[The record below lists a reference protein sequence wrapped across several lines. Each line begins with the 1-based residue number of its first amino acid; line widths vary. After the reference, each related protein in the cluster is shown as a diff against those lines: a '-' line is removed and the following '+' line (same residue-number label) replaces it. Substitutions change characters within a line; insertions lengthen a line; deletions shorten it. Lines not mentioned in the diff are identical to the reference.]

1 MDTPGPA
8 EFVEIESCGG
18 TYRLMK
24 QSDGVAMNV
33 TFTGAGAGLLQMGIS
48 LDGER
53 LEYWP
58 VRGIDQRPRQ
68 KPAPMVPAFLPTDKF
83 GLYGRQCPKCHCYFR
98 TNGVGEV
105 IQCPYCDCRAR
116 LEAFT
121 TKNQGDFLNRQRE
134 LWVTA
139 FNGGDDVTINL
150 DKIAN
155 ELPENRP
162 TWVPRE
168 QTQQFQ
174 FRCEMCESVTDIL
187 GEYGSCPRCGHRNS
201 FSVLKK
207 HLERL
212 DKEFKRADAELQDR
226 FERGNKWQSLLPRYV
241 SEFEAMA
248 DDIRAQLLRLPMTAK
263 RRKEVEILSFQQIGP
278 AKRSASKMVR
288 RRNLRRINPGRPKI
302 PEA

>member
-1 MDTPGPA
+1 
-8 EFVEIESCGG
+8 
-18 TYRLMK
+18 
-24 QSDGVAMNV
+24 
-33 TFTGAGAGLLQMGIS
+33 
-48 LDGER
+48 
-53 LEYWP
+53 
-58 VRGIDQRPRQ
+58 
-68 KPAPMVPAFLPTDKF
+68 
-83 GLYGRQCPKCHCYFR
+83 
-98 TNGVGEV
+98 
-105 IQCPYCDCRAR
+105 

-139 FNGGDDVTINL
+139 FNGGDDVTIDL
-150 DKIAN
+150 DKIAS

-201 FSVLKK
+201 FGVLKK

-226 FERGNKWQSLLPRYV
+226 FERGNKWQSLLPRYI

-248 DDIRAQLLRLPMTAK
+248 DDKSVKLNQAIRVGSDEVARLSRLDANFIQFGQVAKGGRALLQRGQC
-263 RRKEVEILSFQQIGP
+263 I
-278 AKRSASKMVR
+278 SAF
-288 RRNLRRINPGRPKI
+288 L
-302 PEA
+302 